1 MSAPITIYIPR
12 MSSFVTEAEIKTA
25 FEYGGI
31 GQVSRVDFIRID
43 QKQGFVEATTEL
55 TVKSAFVHF
64 DYYYNFEQTTNLIRK
79 IGNGESHKFYSSCDR
94 GYWLLLKAKKQIQA
108 TMMNRHQI
116 VDNCRVLEAKVEEQ
130 ATQIAALQSKL
141 ENTNYVVYN
150 LLGGLF
156 CQRTQ
161 GLPLRDHLDILHGK
175 MEIGSMEIG
184 STSDKEQ
191 KKFMEELSSK
201 SKWTIWPT
209 TRQGDSNEARIGALE
224 ALLFGGEKKPMR
236 SEEIKRVTIGNN
248 DLQVELDFGV

>member
-43 QKQGFVEATTEL
+43 QKQGFTESTTEM

-64 DYYYNFEQTTNLIRK
+64 DYYYNFEKTTNLIRN
-79 IGNGESHKFYSSCDR
+79 IGNGESHKFYSLCDR

-130 ATQIAALQSKL
+130 ATQIAALQSQL

-161 GLPLRDHLDILHGK
+161 GLPLRDHLAILHG
-175 MEIGSMEIG
+175 EMEIG

-191 KKFMEELSSK
+191 KKFMEELSTK

-209 TRQGDSNEARIGALE
+209 TRQGDSNEERIQVLEARIEKLLLE
-224 ALLFGGEKKPMR
+224 TKR
-236 SEEIKRVTIGNN
+236 EI
-248 DLQVELDFGV
+248 DFGV